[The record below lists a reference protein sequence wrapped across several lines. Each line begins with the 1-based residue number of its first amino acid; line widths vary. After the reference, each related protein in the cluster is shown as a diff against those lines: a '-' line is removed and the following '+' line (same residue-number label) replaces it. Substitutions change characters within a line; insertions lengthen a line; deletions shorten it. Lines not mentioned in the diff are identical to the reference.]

1 MRKKN
6 KTGAITLPDI
16 RQYCTGTI
24 NQNSMVLAQKQTHG
38 SMEENRELRDNPP
51 HLSSINLCQRRKVYM
66 MEKRQSL

>member
-24 NQNSMVLAQKQTHG
+24 NQNSMVLAQKQHMDQWKRIESSEIT
-38 SMEENRELRDNPP
+38 P
-51 HLSSINLCQRRKVYM
+51 HIYRQLIFVKG
-66 MEKRQSL
+66 EKYI